1 MIEQQ
6 ESLTCAELAAGARS
20 SVSLCSALDDFR
32 AGINLTRREVCVG
45 ILLRVFSRTA
55 PILGEVVK
63 KTLSCVH
70 GADRWSAEVHN
81 CLTKRMARV
90 FDKDPYVLGQ
100 DMFVITEVLIDKADE
115 LLPVCCRRGYR
126 GIELENFVLGVDCVS
141 LARTRLFHTRGS
153 ELTGNEVYR
162 CLLSLQETCTA
173 LGIVKTVDNKLPS
186 VSPID
191 LNEKMEVSF
200 FLGLLSD

>member
-6 ESLTCAELAAGARS
+6 ESLTCAELAAGTRS

-45 ILLRVFSRTA
+45 VLLRVFSRTA

-81 CLTKRMARV
+81 CLTKTMARA
-90 FDKDPYVLGQ
+90 FDKDPYILG
-100 DMFVITEVLIDKADE
+100 
-115 LLPVCCRRGYR
+115 
-126 GIELENFVLGVDCVS
+126 
-141 LARTRLFHTRGS
+141 
-153 ELTGNEVYR
+153 
-162 CLLSLQETCTA
+162 
-173 LGIVKTVDNKLPS
+173 
-186 VSPID
+186 
-191 LNEKMEVSF
+191 
-200 FLGLLSD
+200 